1 MFTLYKV
8 VLKPLT
14 HIFKLPTLL
23 RLIRIHTRLVTGAF
37 RHRMEIRPIQTLHG
51 VHTRR
56 TESARSF
63 QHNSDAGADALCGQE
78 VHCLLLQK
86 VKEK

>member
-1 MFTLYKV
+1 
-8 VLKPLT
+8 
-14 HIFKLPTLL
+14 
-23 RLIRIHTRLVTGAF
+23 
-37 RHRMEIRPIQTLHG
+37 MEIRPIQTLHG

-56 TESARSF
+56 TESARPF

-78 VHCLLLQK
+78 IHCLLLQK